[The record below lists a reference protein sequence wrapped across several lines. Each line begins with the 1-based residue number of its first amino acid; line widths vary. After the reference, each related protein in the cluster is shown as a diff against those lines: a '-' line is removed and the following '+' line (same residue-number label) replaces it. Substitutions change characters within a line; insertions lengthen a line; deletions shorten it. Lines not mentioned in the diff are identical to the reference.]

1 MLIRG
6 REGGGSSNGFL
17 AGSSIGFVI
26 ADAATDSDP
35 KATAT
40 DWGTLVSFERSSVK
54 TMTITGSL
62 TGGIPLSSLDERCF
76 V

>member
-40 DWGTLVSFERSSVK
+40 DWGTLDDTHRLVDWRNSVE
-54 TMTITGSL
+54 L
-62 TGGIPLSSLDERCF
+62 AR
-76 V
+76 